1 MVCPPSR
8 DRSEGSIPSFLQG
21 APTLL
26 RAGIACQPSG
36 VPQAPALRSTYT
48 QSPWL
53 TSREWPTAAIAPGI
67 AVAIVA
73 ERWLGKRRPSV
84 ASLLRIHVVPV
95 PGVSP

>member
-1 MVCPPSR
+1 M
-8 DRSEGSIPSFLQG
+8 GSMPSFPRSVL
-21 APTLL
+21 TLL
-26 RAGIACQPSG
+26 RAGTACQPSG

-53 TSREWPTAAIAPGI
+53 TSREWPAAAIAPGI

-84 ASLLRIHVVPV
+84 ASSLRIHVAPV
-95 PGVSP
+95 PSVSP

>member
-1 MVCPPSR
+1 M
-8 DRSEGSIPSFLQG
+8 GSMPSFPQSVL
-21 APTLL
+21 TLL
-26 RAGIACQPSG
+26 RAGTACQPSG

-53 TSREWPTAAIAPGI
+53 TSREWPAAAIASGI

-84 ASLLRIHVVPV
+84 ASSLRIHVAPV
-95 PGVSP
+95 PSVSP

>member
-8 DRSEGSIPSFLQG
+8 DRPEGSIPSFLQG
-21 APTLL
+21 APALL
-26 RAGIACQPSG
+26 RAGTACQPSG
-36 VPQAPALRSTYT
+36 IPQAPALRSTYT

-53 TSREWPTAAIAPGI
+53 TSREWPAAAIASGI

-73 ERWLGKRRPSV
+73 ERWLGTRRPSV
-84 ASLLRIHVVPV
+84 ASSLRIHVAPV